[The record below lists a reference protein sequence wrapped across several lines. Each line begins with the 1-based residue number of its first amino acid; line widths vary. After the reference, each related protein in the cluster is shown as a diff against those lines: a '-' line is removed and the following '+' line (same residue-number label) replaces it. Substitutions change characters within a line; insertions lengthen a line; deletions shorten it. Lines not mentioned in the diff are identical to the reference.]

1 MNATEFLKQKGI
13 FDRVVNTEDLTEYWK
28 SISQLMEEYAQDRAK
43 DVQTSTSTENVADFK
58 AILPSE
64 RDMLNKISDA
74 KPFQKNETPE
84 FIEGYS
90 LGYHH
95 CYNWIKRI
103 TSLF

>member
-28 SISQLMEEYAQDRAK
+28 SISQLMEEYAK
-43 DVQTSTSTENVADFK
+43 YKGTKVAD
-58 AILPSE
+58 ILPSE
-64 RDMLNKISDA
+64 ANMLNKISDA
-74 KPFQKNETPE
+74 KPHQKNETPE